1 MKILLIGA
9 TGRTGK
15 LILKKAIEDKH
26 EVTAIVRDPSKIKDL
41 NAKVI
46 QGSPYDAET
55 VKTAIKNCDAVI
67 CTLNVSRKSDN
78 PWAKLRSPKDLISRS
93 VANALEGMKEN
104 NIKRIITLSA
114 LGAGDSK
121 KKMPFIFNI
130 FLSITNLKYAFTDHT
145 RQEELLA
152 ESNMEWTVIRLPM
165 LTDDNGEAE
174 ILVNKSDGVRLN
186 KNINRESV
194 ARFILSILDDQKYFK
209 TVVGIS
215 YK

>member
-174 ILVNKSDGVRLN
+174 ILVNKNNGVRLN

-194 ARFILSILDDQKYFK
+194 ARFILSILNDQKYFK

>member
-174 ILVNKSDGVRLN
+174 ILVNKNDGVRLN

-194 ARFILSILDDQKYFK
+194 ARFILSILNDQKYFK